1 MTAVRYNE
9 YLKSFKINILNTMI
23 IFVYLKAISIR
34 EIDTLFVSKQFGYE
48 NVTDYYKEACIDA
61 KIKYIK
67 VPTLF
72 LNAGDDSENITYLIW
87 HILILNLKITW
98 KKKCFPRREHSLSSK
113 YWIMN
118 IRQWWKQNTV
128 VISRFVKAYCP
139 PVAIIPVECSPNIW
153 KLFWTTWKRN
163 N

>member
-72 LNAGDDSENITYLIW
+72 LNAGDDSENITYLI
-87 HILILNLKITW
+87 
-98 KKKCFPRREHSLSSK
+98 
-113 YWIMN
+113 
-118 IRQWWKQNTV
+118 
-128 VISRFVKAYCP
+128 
-139 PVAIIPVECSPNIW
+139 
-153 KLFWTTWKRN
+153 
-163 N
+163 